1 MRKSLLPGTPNMLT
15 VGMRFW
21 MLRILPALL
30 CFLSVQCTRIGPP
43 AGMPDRIYTW
53 GGHEWQSE
61 YDTGA
66 ESRERYLSRSEAVP
80 PTLHIGGGISS
91 KGPPISAARLLQ
103 QVNLKTDMVP
113 RGKYG
118 RRVYR
123 PMRPQYITIHST
135 ENFSADARK
144 HAEALKRGALRSGMH
159 PGGNRIGF
167 LIWHFTVDQHM
178 AIQHMPTSEQGE
190 HADFDGPGNRL
201 SIGIE
206 MCENRG
212 GNLDVTVDRTA
223 KLAAYLMVKYNIPLS
238 HVVPHYHWPRRG
250 KNPPNKN
257 CPHFLMDNGRP
268 GAKWRWFQ
276 SKVNDYYQRV
286 RARQSA

>member
-1 MRKSLLPGTPNMLT
+1 MRIWIIRLLLA
-15 VGMRFW
+15 
-21 MLRILPALL
+21 ILGV
-30 CFLSVQCTRIGPP
+30 LSVQCVQIGPP
-43 AGMPDRIYTW
+43 PGVPDRIVDTW
-53 GGHEWQSE
+53 GKRREWQSE
-61 YDTGA
+61 YDSGSAERARSSGRTEEVPATLHVGTGN
-66 ESRERYLSRSEAVP
+66 SSEASPV
-80 PTLHIGGGISS
+80 SS
-91 KGPPISAARLLQ
+91 ARLMRE
-103 QVNLKTDMVP
+103 VNLKVDMVQ

-123 PMRPQYITIHST
+123 PMSPQYITIHST
-135 ENFSADARK
+135 ENYSADARK
-144 HAEALKRGALRSGMH
+144 HAEALKHGALRSGMR

-167 LIWHFTVDQHM
+167 LIWHYTVDQHL
-178 AIQHMPTSEQGE
+178 AVQHMPTSEQGE

-212 GNLDVTVDRTA
+212 SNLDVTVDRTA
-223 KLAAYLMVKYNIPLS
+223 KLTACLMAKYGIPLS

-276 SKVNDYYQRV
+276 GKVNYYYKRIQ
-286 RARQSA
+286 AQQSA